1 MLSEDAK
8 TLMNYLNVLLNNEQA
23 PDEVP
28 KAFVADPDFQA
39 LDATIRSLRQ
49 VAQCRRADDLSEDI
63 AGKGYVLESMNR
75 FQNDFKAFITHAIA
89 VISEEVAVDARPIF
103 DDTRVFDSL
112 SRLLEFSVR
121 KLKELNENFETIFQN
136 IPDAIAITRMDDWTI
151 LEVNQPFLDLTDY
164 TRAEILHK
172 QLKNFNLG
180 ISDAEF
186 IGAYHE
192 FDTGDNYKN
201 IETTYRN
208 RYNQERIW
216 NISLKV
222 VNIGG
227 TKCMLTMIRDVTEL
241 KALQNKLVES
251 EKRHRL
257 LADYAN
263 DIISTIDLAGNF
275 TYISPAVERITG
287 YTVDEV
293 MNHFLEIHY
302 FTPEMLKVMDRIT
315 TIVSRLVITDEP
327 LEPIRFEQLQ
337 YRKDGRAIWTDTIL
351 TGIYDEDGHLSELLG
366 VTRDITEKVR
376 LRDQIQ
382 KLSETDKLTRLYNRV
397 KLDDALLKAFERA
410 LKTGEAFSMIMLDVD
425 FFKRI
430 NDQFGHQAGD
440 AMLVELAEIL
450 QHSIRSRDIV
460 GRWGGEE
467 FLFILPETNEKGA
480 MVVADKIR
488 AAVGKHRFARP
499 ERVTVSLGVS
509 TYRGG
514 DSAPDVIVARADQ
527 ALYEAKRRGRN
538 QVQLL

>member
-121 KLKELNENFETIFQN
+121 KLI
-136 IPDAIAITRMDDWTI
+136 
-151 LEVNQPFLDLTDY
+151 
-164 TRAEILHK
+164 
-172 QLKNFNLG
+172 
-180 ISDAEF
+180 
-186 IGAYHE
+186 
-192 FDTGDNYKN
+192 
-201 IETTYRN
+201 
-208 RYNQERIW
+208 
-216 NISLKV
+216 
-222 VNIGG
+222 
-227 TKCMLTMIRDVTEL
+227 
-241 KALQNKLVES
+241 ES

-293 MNHFLEIHY
+293 MNHYLEIHY
-302 FTPEMLKVMDRIT
+302 FTPEMLKVMDRIM

-337 YRKDGRAIWTDTIL
+337 YRKDGRAIWTDTIM

-382 KLSETDKLTRLYNRV
+382 KLSETDKLTQLYNRV

-410 LKTGEAFSMIMLDVD
+410 LKTGEAFSLIMLDVD

-430 NDQFGHQAGD
+430 NDHFGHQAGD

-480 MVVADKIR
+480 LVVADKIR